1 MSLIPAILRRHRAK
15 PDEGRDAARVRAS
28 RDRHSRVGGNP
39 APNAPLAQYRDDP
52 AAFVAHAL
60 PNAGK
65 PYPKQLE
72 MLDLAAK
79 KRKISIVGCNG
90 SGKDWTLARIILWW
104 LETRPQAVVVVL
116 APTKRQMVEI
126 LWRQLAVAVANASI
140 PLSGKLTRDRYE
152 ISPDRFAIAFAT
164 DQPERIQGFHSP
176 ELLLIVDEAHAVK
189 QSHLDVARRLNAAKT
204 IMAGNALPMPGD
216 FFDSHHSKRHLYA
229 TLRISASDTPNL
241 QDGAEPV
248 PGLISPEDIKD
259 KADSWGE
266 DHPLFR
272 SAVYAEFPDAL
283 DDSLVGR
290 QAVEDAMADD
300 APSGEGAPS
309 ESDDEKEP
317 VYIGVD
323 VARFGEDK
331 SVLIAR
337 RGQRVVA
344 VKPLGRDMDTMRVA
358 GEAALMA
365 SDLNAQAI
373 FVDEN
378 GVGGGVC
385 DRLKEIGA
393 PVYGVQ
399 FGRRAPHP
407 TRFANLRSEIFWELR
422 RLMKDRLIALP
433 TDEELAAQ
441 LLSLR
446 YDVSSSGQV
455 KLESKRETR
464 KRGIPSPDRADALAL
479 AFMRPP
485 SLQIWTGYEPFLRP
499 RAPAGVPLPT
509 SPAPPD
515 DDGGGDDD
523 DDAAPA
529 NAGAGSPSPYR
540 DLCITLA
547 SARPA
552 SSATPESAIRPLRDR
567 RISEIFS
574 NNGLLLPCSPPIGAS
589 QGLVPPTGAIRPYP
603 CAKQPS
609 LNPSARRKLYASA
622 LNNASASFLISPMY
636 LTCQYP

>member
-1 MSLIPAILRRHRAK
+1 MSLIPAILRRNRAK
-15 PDEGRDAARVRAS
+15 PRKAASPRAAP
-28 RDRHSRVGGNP
+28 P
-39 APNAPLAQYRDDP
+39 ASAQEREIPLAQFRDDP

-72 MLDLAAK
+72 MLNLAAN

-126 LWRQLAVAVANASI
+126 LWRQLAVAVANASV

-176 ELLLIVDEAHAVK
+176 ELLLIIDEAHAVK
-189 QSHLDVARRLNAAKT
+189 QSHLDAARRLNAAKT

-241 QDGAEPV
+241 IEGADPV

-337 RGQRVVA
+337 RGQRVIA

-358 GEAALMA
+358 GEAAFMA
-365 SDLNAQAI
+365 ADLDAQAI

-433 TDEELAAQ
+433 SDEELAAQ

-509 SPAPPD
+509 SPAPPAD
-515 DDGGGDDD
+515 GDDGDGYGAERNAAYDDGG
-523 DDAAPA
+523 AAPHNRHSREGGNPA
-529 NAGAGSPSPYR
+529 PNGAAGAGSPSPYKGR
-540 DLCITLA
+540 GRREAAGEGTGDA
-547 SARPA
+547 SADADYDDDINRHSREGGNLAPNA
-552 SSATPESAIRPLRDR
+552 DAPNDRHSGVGRNPEGA
-567 RISEIFS
+567 
-574 NNGLLLPCSPPIGAS
+574 GAS
-589 QGLVPPTGAIRPYP
+589 PAPQNPADVPLDRFFIR
-603 CAKQPS
+603 
-609 LNPSARRKLYASA
+609 
-622 LNNASASFLISPMY
+622 F
-636 LTCQYP
+636 

>member
-1 MSLIPAILRRHRAK
+1 MSLIPAILRRNRAK
-15 PDEGRDAARVRAS
+15 PRKARAS
-28 RDRHSRVGGNP
+28 NAASPHAAHADAP
-39 APNAPLAQYRDDP
+39 APNAVPLAQFRDDP

-72 MLDLAAK
+72 MLNLAAK

-126 LWRQLAVAVANASI
+126 LWRQLAVAVANASV

-176 ELLLIVDEAHAVK
+176 ELLLIIDEAHAVK
-189 QSHLDVARRLNAAKT
+189 QSHLDAARRLNAAKT

-241 QDGAEPV
+241 QDGADPV

-309 ESDDEKEP
+309 ESDDEREP

-337 RGQRVVA
+337 RGQRVIA
-344 VKPLGRDMDTMRVA
+344 TKPLGRDMDTMRVA
-358 GEAALMA
+358 GEAAFMA
-365 SDLNAQAI
+365 ADLDAQAI

-433 TDEELAAQ
+433 NDEELAAQ

-499 RAPAGVPLPT
+499 RPPAGVPLPT
-509 SPAPPD
+509 SPASPPD
-515 DDGGGDDD
+515 DDVGDDDDDD

-529 NAGAGSPSPYR
+529 NAGAGPSSPYKGR
-540 DLCITLA
+540 GRREAAGEGTGGAPPDDDAPNGAERNAAYANAADINRHSREGGNPA
-547 SARPA
+547 PNGAERNSAHADGNAAAPHHRHSGVGRNPEGAGVSPA
-552 SSATPESAIRPLRDR
+552 PQNPADIPLDRFFIR
-567 RISEIFS
+567 F
-574 NNGLLLPCSPPIGAS
+574 
-589 QGLVPPTGAIRPYP
+589 
-603 CAKQPS
+603 
-609 LNPSARRKLYASA
+609 
-622 LNNASASFLISPMY
+622 
-636 LTCQYP
+636 

>member
-1 MSLIPAILRRHRAK
+1 MPRNS
-15 PDEGRDAARVRAS
+15 
-28 RDRHSRVGGNP
+28 
-39 APNAPLAQYRDDP
+39 Q
-52 AAFVAHAL
+52 
-60 PNAGK
+60 
-65 PYPKQLE
+65 
-72 MLDLAAK
+72 
-79 KRKISIVGCNG
+79 
-90 SGKDWTLARIILWW
+90 T
-104 LETRPQAVVVVL
+104 
-116 APTKRQMVEI
+116 
-126 LWRQLAVAVANASI
+126 
-140 PLSGKLTRDRYE
+140 
-152 ISPDRFAIAFAT
+152 
-164 DQPERIQGFHSP
+164 
-176 ELLLIVDEAHAVK
+176 
-189 QSHLDVARRLNAAKT
+189 
-204 IMAGNALPMPGD
+204 PGD

-241 QDGAEPV
+241 QDGADPV

-259 KADSWGE
+259 KAD
-266 DHPLFR
+266 FC
-272 SAVYAEFPDAL
+272 
-283 DDSLVGR
+283 GR

-300 APSGEGAPS
+300 APSGEGTPS

-337 RGQRVVA
+337 RGQRVIA

-365 SDLNAQAI
+365 ADLDAQAI

-385 DRLKEIGA
+385 DRLKEVGA

-433 TDEELAAQ
+433 SDETLAAQ

-499 RAPAGVPLPT
+499 RPLAGVPLPA

-515 DDGGGDDD
+515 DDGDDINRHSGVGRN
-523 DDAAPA
+523 PE
-529 NAGAGSPSPYR
+529 GAGEVPAPHNRHSRVGGNPAPQR
-540 DLCITLA
+540 GRRRRVRPKTWVTLA
-547 SARPA
+547 
-552 SSATPESAIRPLRDR
+552 
-567 RISEIFS
+567 RIH
-574 NNGLLLPCSPPIGAS
+574 G
-589 QGLVPPTGAIRPYP
+589 
-603 CAKQPS
+603 
-609 LNPSARRKLYASA
+609 
-622 LNNASASFLISPMY
+622 
-636 LTCQYP
+636 

>member
-1 MSLIPAILRRHRAK
+1 MSLIPAILRRNRAK
-15 PDEGRDAARVRAS
+15 PPKARAPRAAPQDAARAGGAP
-28 RDRHSRVGGNP
+28 RDRHSREGGNP
-39 APNAPLAQYRDDP
+39 APDGAAVPLAQYRDDP

-72 MLDLAAK
+72 MLNLAAN

-126 LWRQLAVAVANASI
+126 LWRQLAVAVANASV

-189 QSHLDVARRLNAAKT
+189 QSHLDAARRLNAAKT

-241 QDGAEPV
+241 IEGAEPV

-337 RGQRVVA
+337 RGQRVIA

-365 SDLNAQAI
+365 ADLNAQAI

-433 TDEELAAQ
+433 SDETLAAQ

-499 RAPAGVPLPT
+499 RPLAGVPLPT

-515 DDGGGDDD
+515 DGGGGDD
-523 DDAAPA
+523 
-529 NAGAGSPSPYR
+529 GSPSPYKGR
-540 DLCITLA
+540 GRREAAGEGTGDAPPTDGAPNGADINRH
-547 SARPA
+547 SGVGRN
-552 SSATPESAIRPLRDR
+552 PEGA
-567 RISEIFS
+567 
-574 NNGLLLPCSPPIGAS
+574 GAS
-589 QGLVPPTGAIRPYP
+589 PAPQNPADIPLDRHFIR
-603 CAKQPS
+603 
-609 LNPSARRKLYASA
+609 
-622 LNNASASFLISPMY
+622 F
-636 LTCQYP
+636 

>member
-1 MSLIPAILRRHRAK
+1 MRLFRNILLRSAK
-15 PDEGRDAARVRAS
+15 PPKGRAAQLRGPQDTTAPTSFPRKREPIGAPHGES
-28 RDRHSRVGGNP
+28 GNP
-39 APNAPLAQYRDDP
+39 LARFRDDP
-52 AAFVAHAL
+52 VAFVAHAL
-60 PNAGK
+60 PDAGQ

-72 MLDLAAK
+72 MMRLAAK
-79 KRKISIVGCNG
+79 ECRLSVVGCNG
-90 SGKDWTLARIILWW
+90 SGKDWTLARLILWW
-104 LETRPQAVVVVL
+104 VETRPQAIVVVL

-126 LWRQLAVAVANASI
+126 LWRQLAIAVANASI

-152 ISPDRFAIAFAT
+152 IAPDRFAIAFAT
-164 DQPERIQGFHSP
+164 DQPTRIHGFHSP
-176 ELLLIVDEAHAVK
+176 ELLLIIDEAHAVK
-189 QSHLDVARRLNAAKT
+189 QSHLDAARRLNADKT

-216 FFDSHHSKRHLYA
+216 FFDSHHSKRDYYA
-229 TLRISASDTPNL
+229 TLRISAADTPNL
-241 QDGAEPV
+241 TEGAERI
-248 PGLISPEDIKD
+248 PGLISPEDIAD
-259 KADSWGE
+259 KAVAWGE

-272 SAVYAEFPDAL
+272 SAVYAEFPDSL

-290 QAVEDAMADD
+290 AAVDDAMAES
-300 APSGEGAPS
+300 APSGDSAPS
-309 ESDDEKEP
+309 ESEDEREP

-337 RGQRVVA
+337 RGQRVIA
-344 VKPLGRDMDTMRVA
+344 TKSLGREMDTMRVA

-365 SDLNAQAI
+365 NELRAEAI

-385 DRLKEIGA
+385 DRLKETGA

-422 RLMKDRLIALP
+422 RLMNDRLIALP
-433 TDEELAAQ
+433 NDETLAAQ

-485 SLQIWTGYEPFLRP
+485 SLQIWTGNEPFLRP
-499 RAPAGVPLPT
+499 RDPAGVPLP
-509 SPAPPD
+509 PPIR
-515 DDGGGDDD
+515 GDDD
-523 DDAAPA
+523 DASPGAVAPAGNGAAP
-529 NAGAGSPSPYR
+529 PV
-540 DLCITLA
+540 
-547 SARPA
+547 
-552 SSATPESAIRPLRDR
+552 
-567 RISEIFS
+567 
-574 NNGLLLPCSPPIGAS
+574 
-589 QGLVPPTGAIRPYP
+589 LVGW
-603 CAKQPS
+603 
-609 LNPSARRKLYASA
+609 
-622 LNNASASFLISPMY
+622 
-636 LTCQYP
+636 

>member
-1 MSLIPAILRRHRAK
+1 MSLIPAILRRNRAK
-15 PDEGRDAARVRAS
+15 PRKARAPRAAPLDAAHADGAAEQAV
-28 RDRHSRVGGNP
+28 
-39 APNAPLAQYRDDP
+39 PLAQFRDDP

-72 MLDLAAK
+72 MLNLAAK

-126 LWRQLAVAVANASI
+126 LWRQLAVAVANASV

-189 QSHLDVARRLNAAKT
+189 QSHLDAARRLNAAKT

-337 RGQRVVA
+337 RGQRVIA

-365 SDLNAQAI
+365 ADLDAQAI

-433 TDEELAAQ
+433 SDETLAAQ

-499 RAPAGVPLPT
+499 RPPAGVPLPT
-509 SPAPPD
+509 SPSAPPD
-515 DDGGGDDD
+515 DDDGGED
-523 DDAAPA
+523 
-529 NAGAGSPSPYR
+529 NGSPSPYKGR
-540 DLCITLA
+540 GRREAAGEGTGGAPPDDDDDDGNGA
-547 SARPA
+547 APHDRHSGVGGNPA
-552 SSATPESAIRPLRDR
+552 PNGVAERNAAYGNGADINPHSGVGRNPEGAADAPAPQNPADVPLDRHFIR
-567 RISEIFS
+567 F
-574 NNGLLLPCSPPIGAS
+574 
-589 QGLVPPTGAIRPYP
+589 
-603 CAKQPS
+603 
-609 LNPSARRKLYASA
+609 
-622 LNNASASFLISPMY
+622 
-636 LTCQYP
+636 